1 MRAQSPL
8 AMQLQRAK
16 IPGKPNN
23 HFICLEGKKTSG
35 ESPEKRLT
43 ASPRAAGATPGS
55 LVVQMVQIRA
65 VLQPEN
71 MAGG

>member
-23 HFICLEGKKTSG
+23 NFICLEGKKTSG

-43 ASPRAAGATPGS
+43 ASGHALLG
-55 LVVQMVQIRA
+55 VKI
-65 VLQPEN
+65 
-71 MAGG
+71 